1 MEDRKVDSG
10 KQDIHHKVICF
21 VEVTL
26 NNKMTAAL
34 EVKFFKQMEVIA
46 YHWKVN
52 VAPPPQKKIEKKTVL
67 QNSLRT
73 KWNIMVSLG
82 ISLLNTLF
90 IHLFI
95 HLYIFLSIFQSFNLP
110 VCLSVCLSVCQS
122 VCLSILLQSIWKNM
136 PVTSHGYWCLTSR
149 KWIVAK

>member
-10 KQDIHHKVICF
+10 KQDIHHKVIGF

-52 VAPPPQKKIEKKTVL
+52 VAPSQKKNRKKNSSAEQSQNQMEHYGVIRNFTVKHL
-67 QNSLRT
+67 VYPS
-73 KWNIMVSLG
+73 IYPS
-82 ISLLNTLF
+82 IYIF
-90 IHLFI
+90 IH
-95 HLYIFLSIFQSFNLP
+95 LSIFQPACVP
-110 VCLSVCLSVCQS
+110 VCLSICMS
-122 VCLSILLQSIWKNM
+122 VCLSIYLITEYMKEYASDQS
-136 PVTSHGYWCLTSR
+136 
-149 KWIVAK
+149 WILVSDLS